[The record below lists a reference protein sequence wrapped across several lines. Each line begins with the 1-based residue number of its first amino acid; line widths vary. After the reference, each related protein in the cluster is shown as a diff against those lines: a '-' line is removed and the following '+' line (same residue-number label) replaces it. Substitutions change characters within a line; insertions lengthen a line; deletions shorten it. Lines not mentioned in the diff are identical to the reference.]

1 MRLILTS
8 NLQNPHESIIQAQ
21 AGRGRALIL
30 DRLCYYLTNNPRRL
44 LASCYQNVSVCPGLL
59 ATKRTAEST
68 RSSKKQPHE
77 REHEQSVVLSSRV
90 TKLKIIRRRRRRLLL
105 HSRIDS
111 IRFMRCTPVT
121 YWRSGDGHSV
131 LLPIKRERAL
141 QWMAITTSSH
151 FTAS

>member
-111 IRFMRCTPVT
+111 IRFDSIHALHAGHVLEKWRWPLCSPPYKKRACTAV
-121 YWRSGDGHSV
+121 GGH
-131 LLPIKRERAL
+131 
-141 QWMAITTSSH
+141 H
-151 FTAS
+151 N